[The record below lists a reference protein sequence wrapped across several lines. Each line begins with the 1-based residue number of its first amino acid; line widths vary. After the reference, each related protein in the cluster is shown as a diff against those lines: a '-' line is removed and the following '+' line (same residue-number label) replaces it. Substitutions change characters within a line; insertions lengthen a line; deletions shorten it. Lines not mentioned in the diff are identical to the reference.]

1 MCLGRPGRVLAVRG
15 SVAEVEF
22 WGQRQEIRLDELN
35 ETLATGDYII
45 THGGSAVRKIAAG
58 EVADTLT
65 LYENVLAEC
74 DVEPMLV

>member
-22 WGQRQEIRLDELN
+22 WGQRQEIRLEELN
-35 ETLATGDYII
+35 ETLAPGDTII
-45 THGGSAVRKIAAG
+45 AHGGSAVRKIAAE
-58 EVADTLT
+58 EVDDTIA
-65 LYENVLAEC
+65 LYESVLAEC